1 MAWSMGSVVCFFKL
15 YVSFCLRVRVVD
27 TPIAELCSWFEGHW
41 WVVAKMLCS
50 LQADRNLRTCLEYL
64 MSLVPSEKG
73 VGAAC
78 A

>member
-1 MAWSMGSVVCFFKL
+1 MTDGMVHGFCSVFLQAMCFL
-15 YVSFCLRVRVVD
+15 L
-27 TPIAELCSWFEGHW
+27 PQGQGLCSWFAGHW